1 MHFCFLYSKSSK
13 KMLKYKCLIKIMAKS
28 FQKPLVYL
36 LLAQALLLPSA
47 AMAQE
52 FSVLPKARAQTTS
65 CTKIIRDFHD
75 TYISNDP
82 NQTQFK
88 YNTYGRFQKVAE
100 TIIQKHGS
108 TNGTVQTASGEDMSS
123 KQKVNEILG
132 CGIVTGRIRLYFW
145 KPFVVYIIKNLSLL
159 ASVLAMLFIS
169 IGGYQ
174 YFMAVI
180 TGEDSNAKNTIK
192 HAIIG
197 LVLALSSWIIVDLVQ
212 TLVSV

>member
-1 MHFCFLYSKSSK
+1 MIFL
-13 KMLKYKCLIKIMAKS
+13 
-28 FQKPLVYL
+28 FTP
-36 LLAQALLLPSA
+36 
-47 AMAQE
+47 
-52 FSVLPKARAQTTS
+52 QTS
-65 CTKIIRDFHD
+65 WI
-75 TYISNDP
+75 
-82 NQTQFK
+82 
-88 YNTYGRFQKVAE
+88 
-100 TIIQKHGS
+100 
-108 TNGTVQTASGEDMSS
+108 
-123 KQKVNEILG
+123 
-132 CGIVTGRIRLYFW
+132 
-145 KPFVVYIIKNLSLL
+145 VYIIKNLSLL

>member
-1 MHFCFLYSKSSK
+1 
-13 KMLKYKCLIKIMAKS
+13 MLKYKCLIKIMPKS
-28 FQKPLVYL
+28 LQKPLVYL
-36 LLAQALLLPSA
+36 LLSQILLLPSA

-52 FSVLPKARAQTTS
+52 FSVLPKAANRS
-65 CTKIIRDFHD
+65 VNCTKIMSIFH
-75 TYISNDP
+75 
-82 NQTQFK
+82 QK
-88 YNTYGRFQKVAE
+88 YLGESGEYNSYARFQTTAE
-100 TIIQKHGS
+100 QALS
-108 TNGTVQTASGEDMSS
+108 TAGGALQGAKGTKA
-123 KQKVNEILG
+123 VNEILG

-145 KPFVVYIIKNLSLL
+145 KPFVAYIIKNLSLL

>member
-1 MHFCFLYSKSSK
+1 
-13 KMLKYKCLIKIMAKS
+13 MAKS

-82 NQTQFK
+82 DQTQFK
-88 YNTYGRFQKVAE
+88 YNTYGRFKEVAKK
-100 TIIQKHGS
+100 IIQDNGGG
-108 TNGTVQTASGEDMSS
+108 GTVQTASGDNMSS

>member
-1 MHFCFLYSKSSK
+1 
-13 KMLKYKCLIKIMAKS
+13 MLKYKCLIKIMARS

-75 TYISNDP
+75 KYISDNP
-82 NQTQFK
+82 SQTKYK

-100 TIIQKHGS
+100 AIIQNNGGG
-108 TNGTVQTASGEDMSS
+108 GTVQTQRGQDMTS

-145 KPFVVYIIKNLSLL
+145 KPFVAYIIKNLSLL

-180 TGEDSNAKNTIK
+180 TGEDSNANNTIK

>member
-47 AMAQE
+47 AMAQD
-52 FSVLPKARAQTTS
+52 FSIIPKAQNRS
-65 CTKIIRDFHD
+65 VNCTKIMSIFHQK
-75 TYISNDP
+75 YISESGE
-82 NQTQFK
+82 
-88 YNTYGRFQKVAE
+88 YNSYSRFQKTA
-100 TIIQKHGS
+100 QNALAAAGGAGDDLK
-108 TNGTVQTASGEDMSS
+108 GTAA
-123 KQKVNEILG
+123 VNEILG

-145 KPFVVYIIKNLSLL
+145 KPFVAYIIKNLSLL